1 MIKIV
6 HVPLD
11 ERPCNYDFP
20 TLMFQG
26 KEFDIHRVPFEYMGL
41 KKKPGNILKIQE
53 FFKEACNDAYAAIV
67 SIDTLVYGG
76 IVPSRLHYNN
86 VEEIE
91 ERLQVL
97 KEVKKANPSIK
108 IYAYNLVMRCPHYDD
123 DDEEPF
129 YYQHYGLRLHDKKAI
144 EHKMEVNV
152 ATKEEI
158 EYYNSIDIPFEY
170 ENDYASR
177 RKVNTAIT
185 CKVVELVNEG
195 IIDFLI
201 VPQDDSAPFGYTA
214 KDQMAVRSVVDK
226 YNLQL
231 KVLTYPGADEVS
243 NTLFARMLNEYYNK
257 KPLVHVIYPSD
268 ECKNVIPCAEDRPL
282 DISVR
287 YQIIAS
293 GCIMTPDLNE
303 ADLVLAINAP
313 TRNMIASQYRE
324 YSDYFGYV
332 VGRNLVDFV
341 ERINYLVYEK
351 KKPVTICDI
360 GYCNGSDP
368 AFIRLVDQKNFY
380 MDLAGYASWN
390 IPCNS
395 LGTALPMGI
404 RYIYP
409 HNKELFDDFLMHRF
423 VEDIGYSSLGR
434 KELREKYCGEK
445 PGDYTIYDVHGQRD
459 PYWVELT
466 HKVMK
471 ELLHDLCPN
480 LDGRYEILDMYF
492 PWSRTY
498 DIGLKVKYIKEK

>member
-1 MIKIV
+1 MLKIV
-6 HVPLD
+6 HIPLD

-20 TLMFQG
+20 TLMFKG
-26 KEFDIHRVPFEYMGL
+26 KEFDIVRVPFEYMGL
-41 KKKPGNILKIQE
+41 KKKPGNIEKIQE
-53 FFKEACNDAYAAIV
+53 FFEKECQDAYAVIL
-67 SIDTLVYGG
+67 SIDTLIYGG
-76 IVPSRLHYNN
+76 IVPSRLHYNT
-86 VEEIE
+86 IE
-91 ERLQVL
+91 EVSERLDVI
-97 KEVKKANPSIK
+97 KRVKKANPSIK

-144 EHKMEVNV
+144 EHKMKVNV
-152 ATKEEI
+152 ASKEEI
-158 EYYNSIDIPFEY
+158 EYYNTIDIPFEY
-170 ENDYASR
+170 ENDYSSR
-177 RKVNTAIT
+177 REVNTAVT
-185 CKVVELVNEG
+185 VNVVNLVNEG

-201 VPQDDSAPFGYTA
+201 VPQDDSAPYGYTA
-214 KDQMAVRSVVDK
+214 LDQMKVRKEVEK

-257 KPLVHVIYPSD
+257 KPLVYVMYPSE
-268 ECKNVIPCAEDRPL
+268 ECKKVIPCAEDRPL

-293 GCIMTPDLNE
+293 GALMTYDIKE

-313 TRNMIASQYRE
+313 TKGMISSQFRA

-332 VGRNLVDFV
+332 VGRNLVEFV
-341 ERINYLVYEK
+341 EHIEHLVRVE

-368 AFIRLVDQKNFY
+368 AFIKIFDSKNMY
-380 MDLAGYASWN
+380 MEMAGYASWN

-409 HNKELFDDFLMHRF
+409 HNEESFNDFLMHRY
-423 VEDIGYSSLGR
+423 VEDIGYSSLAR
-434 KELREKYCGEK
+434 KELREKYCGTNK
-445 PGDYTIYDVHGQRD
+445 GDYTIYDVHGQRD
-459 PYWVELT
+459 PYWVDLT
-466 HKVMK
+466 HKVMN
-471 ELLHDLCPN
+471 ELLIDLCPN
-480 LDGRYEILDMYF
+480 LKGKYEILDMYF

-498 DIGLKVKYIKEK
+498 DIGLKVKYKK

>member
-1 MIKIV
+1 MLKIV
-6 HVPLD
+6 HIPLD

-20 TLMFQG
+20 KHIFHG
-26 KEFDIHRVPFEYMGL
+26 EEFEIVRVPFEYMGL
-41 KKKPGNILKIQE
+41 KKKPGDIKKIQE
-53 FFKEACNDAYAAIV
+53 FFRKECKDAYAAIV

-76 IVPSRLHYNN
+76 IVPSRLHYFT
-86 VEEIE
+86 VEQVL
-91 ERLQVL
+91 ERLEVL
-97 KEVKKANPSIK
+97 KEVKRENPLLK

-123 DDEEPF
+123 DDEEPY
-129 YYQHYGLRLHDKKAI
+129 YYQHYGLRIHDKKAI

-152 ATKEEI
+152 ATPEEI
-158 EYYNSIDIPFEY
+158 EYYKTIDIPVEY
-170 ENDYASR
+170 ELDYSSR
-177 RKVNTAIT
+177 RAVNTKIT
-185 CKVVELVNEG
+185 CEVVELVNQK

-214 KDQMAVRSVVDK
+214 KDQMKVRSVVDK

-257 KPLVHVIYPSD
+257 KPLVYVLYPSD
-268 ECKNVIPCAEDRPL
+268 QCKNVIPCAEDRPL

-293 GCIMTPDLNE
+293 GCLMTYDVNE

-313 TRNMIASQYRE
+313 TKNMLASQYRE

-332 VGRNLVDFV
+332 VGRNLVEFI
-341 ERINYLVYEK
+341 EHIEHLVRVMH
-351 KKPVTICDI
+351 KPVTICDI

-368 AFIRLVDQKNFY
+368 AFIKLLDAKNIY
-380 MDLAGYASWN
+380 MELAGYASWN

-404 RYIYP
+404 KYIYP
-409 HNKELFDDFLMHRF
+409 HDEVLFSDFLMHRY
-423 VEDIGYSSLGR
+423 VEDIGYSCLAR
-434 KELREKYCGEK
+434 KILREQYCGTNK
-445 PGDYTIYDVHGQRD
+445 GDYTIYDVHGQRD

-471 ELLHDLCPN
+471 EALEDLCPN
-480 LDGRYEILDMYF
+480 LTGRYEILDMYF

-498 DIGLKVKYIKEK
+498 DIGLKIKYIKK

>member
-1 MIKIV
+1 MLKIV
-6 HVPLD
+6 HIPLD

-20 TLMFQG
+20 KNIFHG
-26 KEFDIHRVPFEYMGL
+26 EEFEIVRVPFEYMGL
-41 KKKPGNILKIQE
+41 KKKPGDVKKIQE
-53 FFKEACNDAYAAIV
+53 FFKKECKDAYAAIV

-76 IVPSRLHYNN
+76 IVPSRLHYFT
-86 VEEIE
+86 VKQVLQ
-91 ERLQVL
+91 RLEVL
-97 KEVKKANPSIK
+97 KEVKRENPLLK

-123 DDEEPF
+123 DDEEPY
-129 YYQHYGLRLHDKKAI
+129 YYQHYGLRIHDKKAI
-144 EHKMEVNV
+144 EHKMEVNL

-158 EYYNSIDIPFEY
+158 EYYKSIDIPIEY
-170 ENDYASR
+170 ELDYSSR
-177 RKVNTAIT
+177 REINTKIT
-185 CKVVELVNEG
+185 CEVVELVNQK
-195 IIDFLI
+195 IVDFLI

-214 KDQMAVRSVVDK
+214 KDQMKVRSVVDK

-257 KPLVHVIYPSD
+257 KPLVYVLYPSD
-268 ECKNVIPCAEDRPL
+268 QCKNVIPCAEDRPL

-293 GCIMTPDLNE
+293 GCLMTYDVNE
-303 ADLVLAINAP
+303 ADLILAINAP
-313 TRNMIASQYRE
+313 TQNMISSQFRA

-332 VGRNLVDFV
+332 VGRNLVEFV
-341 ERINYLVYEK
+341 EHIEYLVRVVH
-351 KKPVTICDI
+351 KPVTVCDI

-368 AFIRLVDQKNFY
+368 AFIKLLDAKNLY
-380 MDLAGYASWN
+380 MELAGYASWN

-404 RYIYP
+404 KYIYP
-409 HNKELFDDFLMHRF
+409 HDEVLFSDFLMHRY
-423 VEDIGYSSLGR
+423 VEDIGYSSLAR
-434 KELREKYCGEK
+434 KILRENYCGTNK
-445 PGDYTIYDVHGQRD
+445 GDYTIYDVHGQRD

-471 ELLHDLCPN
+471 EALEDLCPN
-480 LDGRYEILDMYF
+480 LTGRYEILDMYF

-498 DIGLKVKYIKEK
+498 DIGLKVKYIKK

>member
-1 MIKIV
+1 MLKIV
-6 HVPLD
+6 HIPLD

-20 TLMFQG
+20 KNIFQG
-26 KEFDIHRVPFEYMGL
+26 QEFDIVRVPFEYMGL
-41 KKKPGNILKIQE
+41 KKKPGNITKIQE
-53 FFKEACNDAYAAIV
+53 FFEKECADAYAAIV

-76 IVPSRLHYNN
+76 IVPSRLHYFTL
-86 VEEIE
+86 EE
-91 ERLQVL
+91 VL
-97 KEVKKANPSIK
+97 KRLEVLKKVKEINPKIK

-129 YYQHYGLRLHDKKAI
+129 YYQYYGLALHEKKAI
-144 EHKMEVNV
+144 EHKMSLNI
-152 ATKEEI
+152 ASNEEI
-158 EYYNSIDIPFEY
+158 KQYHKFDIPFEY
-170 ENDYASR
+170 EQDYANR
-177 RKVNTAIT
+177 RLVNTSLT
-185 CKVVELVNEG
+185 CEVVELVNQN

-214 KDQMAVRSVVDK
+214 LDQIKVRSVVDK

-243 NTLFARMLNEYYNK
+243 NTLFARMLNEYYHK
-257 KPLVHVIYPSD
+257 KPLVYVLYPS
-268 ECKNVIPCAEDRPL
+268 EQCKMVIPCAEDRPL

-293 GCIMTPDLNE
+293 GCLMTYDLKE

-313 TRNMIASQYRE
+313 VSHMIASQYRE

-332 VGRNLVDFV
+332 VGRNLVEFV
-341 ERINYLVYEK
+341 EQIEYLVRVLK
-351 KKPVTICDI
+351 KNVTICDI

-368 AFIRLVDQKNFY
+368 AFISLFDKKNMY
-380 MDLAGYASWN
+380 MELAGYASWN

-423 VEDIGYSSLGR
+423 VEDIGYSSLAR
-434 KELREKYCGEK
+434 KQLREKYCN
-445 PGDYTIYDVHGQRD
+445 DSYTIYDVHGQRD
-459 PYWVELT
+459 PYWLELT
-466 HKVMK
+466 NKVLNEK
-471 ELLHDLCPN
+471 LIELCPN
-480 LDGRYEILDMYF
+480 LKGKYEILDMYF

-498 DIGLKVKYIKEK
+498 DIGLTVKYKKG

>member
-1 MIKIV
+1 MLKIV
-6 HVPLD
+6 HIPLD

-20 TLMFQG
+20 KNIFEG
-26 KEFDIHRVPFEYMGL
+26 KEFNVVRVPFEYMGL
-41 KKKPGNILKIQE
+41 KKKPGNIEKIQE
-53 FFKEACNDAYAAIV
+53 FFFNECKDAYAAIV
-67 SIDTLVYGG
+67 SIDTLIYGG
-76 IVPSRLHYNN
+76 IVPSRLHYFSLDE
-86 VEEIE
+86 VTKRLEIIKK
-91 ERLQVL
+91 V
-97 KEVKKANPSIK
+97 KEINPKIK
-108 IYAYNLVMRCPHYDD
+108 LYCYNLVMRCPHYDD

-129 YYQHYGLRLHDKKAI
+129 YYQHYGLALHEKKAI
-144 EHKMEVNV
+144 EHKMSLNI
-152 ATKEEI
+152 ATQDEI
-158 EYYNSIDIPFEY
+158 DKYKTFDIPFEY
-170 ENDYASR
+170 ENDYANR
-177 RKVNTAIT
+177 RVVNTSLT
-185 CKVVELVNEG
+185 CKVVDLVHEG

-201 VPQDDSAPFGYTA
+201 VPQDDSAPYGYTA
-214 KDQMAVRSVVDK
+214 LDQIKVRKEVNK

-257 KPLVHVIYPSD
+257 KPLIYVTYPSD

-293 GCIMTPDLNE
+293 GGLMTTNIDE

-332 VGRNLVDFV
+332 VGRNLVDFI
-341 ERINYLVYEK
+341 ERIDYIVHVL
-351 KKPVTICDI
+351 KKPVTVCDI

-368 AFIRLVDQKNFY
+368 AFITLLDNKNLY

-409 HNKELFDDFLMHRF
+409 HNNELFNDFLMHRY
-423 VEDIGYSSLGR
+423 VEDIGYSCLAR
-434 KELREKYCGEK
+434 KILRENYCGTND
-445 PGDYTIYDVHGQRD
+445 GDYTIYDVHGQRD

-466 HKVMK
+466 TKIMK
-471 ELLHDLCPN
+471 ESLHDLCPH
-480 LDGRYEILDMYF
+480 LDNRYEILDMYF

-498 DIGLKVKYIKEK
+498 DIGLKIKYIK

>member
-1 MIKIV
+1 MLKIV

-20 TLMFQG
+20 KLMFQG
-26 KEFDIHRVPFEYMGL
+26 KEFDIVRVPFEYMGL
-41 KKKPGNILKIQE
+41 KKRPGKIDKIQE
-53 FFKEACNDAYAAIV
+53 FFENECKDAYAAIL
-67 SIDTLVYGG
+67 SIDTLIYGG
-76 IVPSRLHYNN
+76 IVPSRLHYNT
-86 VEEIE
+86 IE
-91 ERLQVL
+91 EVSERLEVI
-97 KEVKKANPSIK
+97 KRVKKANPNIK

-123 DDEEPF
+123 DDEEPY
-129 YYQHYGLRLHDKKAI
+129 YYQHYGLRIHDKKAI
-144 EHKMEVNV
+144 EHKMKVNV

-158 EYYNSIDIPFEY
+158 DYYNSIVIPFEY
-170 ENDYASR
+170 ENDYAKR
-177 RKVNTAIT
+177 REVNTAVT
-185 CKVVELVNEG
+185 VNVVNLVAEG

-201 VPQDDSAPFGYTA
+201 VPQDDSAPYGYTA
-214 KDQMAVRSVVDK
+214 LDQMKVRKQVEK
-226 YNLQL
+226 HNLQL

-257 KPLVHVIYPSD
+257 KPLVYVMYPSD

-293 GCIMTPDLNE
+293 GALMTYDIKE

-313 TRNMIASQYRE
+313 TKNMIASQYRE
-324 YSDYFGYV
+324 HSDYFGYV
-332 VGRNLVDFV
+332 VGRNLVEFV
-341 ERINYLVYEK
+341 EHIEHLVRVE

-368 AFIRLVDQKNFY
+368 AFVKIFDSKNMY
-380 MDLAGYASWN
+380 MEMAGYASWN

-409 HNKELFDDFLMHRF
+409 HNEELFSDFLMHRY
-423 VEDIGYSSLGR
+423 VEDIGYSSLAR
-434 KELREKYCGEK
+434 KELREKYCGTNK
-445 PGDYTIYDVHGQRD
+445 GDYTIYDVHGQRD
-459 PYWVELT
+459 PYWVSLT
-466 HKVMK
+466 TKVMN
-471 ELLHDLCPN
+471 ELLLDLCPN
-480 LDGRYEILDMYF
+480 LKGKYEILDMYF

-498 DIGLKVKYIKEK
+498 DIGLKVKYKK

>member
-1 MIKIV
+1 MLKIV

-20 TLMFQG
+20 KLMFQG
-26 KEFDIHRVPFEYMGL
+26 KEFDIVRVPFEYMGL
-41 KKKPGNILKIQE
+41 KKRPGKIDKIQE
-53 FFKEACNDAYAAIV
+53 FFENECKDAYAAIF
-67 SIDTLVYGG
+67 SIDTLIYGG
-76 IVPSRLHYNN
+76 IVPSRLHYNT
-86 VEEIE
+86 IE
-91 ERLQVL
+91 EVSERLEVI
-97 KEVKKANPSIK
+97 KRVKKANPNIK

-123 DDEEPF
+123 DDEEPY
-129 YYQHYGLRLHDKKAI
+129 YYQHYGLRIHDKKAI
-144 EHKMEVNV
+144 EHKMKVNV

-158 EYYNSIDIPFEY
+158 DYYNSIVIPFEY
-170 ENDYASR
+170 ENDYAKR
-177 RKVNTAIT
+177 REVNTAVT
-185 CKVVELVNEG
+185 VNVVNLVAEG

-201 VPQDDSAPFGYTA
+201 VPQDDSAPYGYTA
-214 KDQMAVRSVVDK
+214 LDQMKVRKQVEK
-226 YNLQL
+226 HNLQL

-257 KPLVHVIYPSD
+257 KPLVYVMYPSD

-293 GCIMTPDLNE
+293 GALMTYDIKE

-313 TRNMIASQYRE
+313 TKNMIASQYRE
-324 YSDYFGYV
+324 HSDYFGYV
-332 VGRNLVDFV
+332 VGRNLVEFV
-341 ERINYLVYEK
+341 EHIEHLVRVE

-368 AFIRLVDQKNFY
+368 AFVKIFDSKNMY
-380 MDLAGYASWN
+380 MEMAGYASWN

-409 HNKELFDDFLMHRF
+409 HNEELFSDFLMHRY
-423 VEDIGYSSLGR
+423 VEDIGYSSLAR
-434 KELREKYCGEK
+434 KELREKYCGTNK
-445 PGDYTIYDVHGQRD
+445 GDYTIYDVHGQRD
-459 PYWVELT
+459 PYWVSLT
-466 HKVMK
+466 TKVMN
-471 ELLHDLCPN
+471 ELLLDLCPN
-480 LDGRYEILDMYF
+480 LKGKYEILDMYF

-498 DIGLKVKYIKEK
+498 DIGLKVKYKK

>member
-1 MIKIV
+1 MLKIV

-20 TLMFQG
+20 KLMFQG
-26 KEFDIHRVPFEYMGL
+26 KEFDIVRVPFEYMGL
-41 KKKPGNILKIQE
+41 KKRPGKIDKIQE
-53 FFKEACNDAYAAIV
+53 FFENECKDAYAAIL
-67 SIDTLVYGG
+67 SIDTLIYGG
-76 IVPSRLHYNN
+76 IVPSRLHYNT
-86 VEEIE
+86 IE
-91 ERLQVL
+91 EVSERLEVIQR
-97 KEVKKANPSIK
+97 VKKANPNIK

-123 DDEEPF
+123 DDEEPY
-129 YYQHYGLRLHDKKAI
+129 YYQHYGLRIHDKKAI
-144 EHKMEVNV
+144 EHKMKVNV

-158 EYYNSIDIPFEY
+158 DYYNSIDIPFEY
-170 ENDYASR
+170 ENDYAKR
-177 RKVNTAIT
+177 REVNTAVT
-185 CKVVELVNEG
+185 VNVVNLVAEG

-201 VPQDDSAPFGYTA
+201 VPQDDCAPYGYTA
-214 KDQMAVRSVVDK
+214 LDQMKVRKQVEK
-226 YNLQL
+226 HNLQL

-257 KPLVHVIYPSD
+257 KPLVYVMYPSD

-293 GCIMTPDLNE
+293 GALMTYDIKE

-313 TRNMIASQYRE
+313 TKNMISSQFRA

-332 VGRNLVDFV
+332 VGRNLVEFV
-341 ERINYLVYEK
+341 EHIEHLVRVEK
-351 KKPVTICDI
+351 KAVTICDI

-368 AFIRLVDQKNFY
+368 AFIKIFDSKNMY
-380 MDLAGYASWN
+380 MEMAGYASWN

-409 HNKELFDDFLMHRF
+409 HNEELFSDFLMHRY
-423 VEDIGYSSLGR
+423 VEDIGYSSLAR
-434 KELREKYCGEK
+434 KELREKYCGTNK
-445 PGDYTIYDVHGQRD
+445 GDYTIYDVHGQRD
-459 PYWVELT
+459 PYWVNLT
-466 HKVMK
+466 TKVMN
-471 ELLHDLCPN
+471 ELLLDLCPN
-480 LDGRYEILDMYF
+480 LKGKYEILDVYF

-498 DIGLKVKYIKEK
+498 DIGLKVKYKK

>member
-1 MIKIV
+1 MLKII
-6 HVPLD
+6 HIPLD

-20 TLMFQG
+20 TNIFKG
-26 KEFDIHRVPFEYMGL
+26 KEFDIVRVPFEYMGL
-41 KKKPGNILKIQE
+41 KKKPGNIAKIQE
-53 FFKEACNDAYAAIV
+53 FFEQECKDAYAAIV
-67 SIDTLVYGG
+67 SIDTLIYGG
-76 IVPSRLHYNN
+76 IVPSRLHYNT
-86 VEEIE
+86 I
-91 ERLQVL
+91 
-97 KEVKKANPSIK
+97 KEVSDRLEVIKRVKEANPQLK

-129 YYQHYGLRLHDKKAI
+129 YYQHYGLRIHDKKAI

-158 EYYNSIDIPFEY
+158 EYYKSINIPTEY
-170 ENDYASR
+170 EQDYANK
-177 RKVNTAIT
+177 RKVNTAVT
-185 CKVVELVNEG
+185 CKVVDLVNDG
-195 IIDFLI
+195 LIDFLI
-201 VPQDDSAPFGYTA
+201 VPQDDSAPYGYTA
-214 KDQMAVRSVVDK
+214 KDQMTVRKEVEK

-257 KPLVHVIYPSD
+257 KPLVYVMYPSE
-268 ECKNVIPCAEDRPL
+268 ECKLVIPSAEDRPL

-293 GCIMTPDLNE
+293 GCLMTTDIDE

-313 TRNMIASQYRE
+313 TKNMISSQFRAW
-324 YSDYFGYV
+324 SDYFGYV
-332 VGRNLVDFV
+332 VGRNLVEFV
-341 ERINYLVYEK
+341 EHIDYLIHEK

-368 AFIRLVDQKNFY
+368 AFVKLVDAKNFF

-409 HNKELFDDFLMHRF
+409 HNEEMFNDFLMHRF
-423 VEDIGYSSLGR
+423 VEDIGYSSLAR
-434 KELREKYCGEK
+434 KILREEHCGTNK
-445 PGDYTIYDVHGQRD
+445 GDYTIYDVHGQRD
-459 PYWVELT
+459 PYWVSLT
-466 HKVMK
+466 TKVMT
-471 ELLHDLCPN
+471 EALQDLCPN
-480 LDGRYEILDMYF
+480 LTGRYEILDMWF

-498 DIGLKVKYIKEK
+498 DVGLKIKYKK